1 MANGHLKKQSTLVVG
16 KTYSMGTIIGEI
28 GSTGTSTANHD
39 HFRISLNGVM
49 VNPLDYLYVYDGQ
62 FVHNDDT
69 KKVKYLKNIIKK
81 YEIVVDKILIYNS
94 ADDAK
99 DKKNSQGNYFKGIYY
114 VFNKVDG
121 MINIS
126 KKIGVAGGW
135 INPSD
140 NKIII
145 LPPSKEEFIEQ
156 TPIVDKPV
164 IEESLEQITQPIE
177 VVKKEN
183 IFIKIIKSII
193 NFMLN
198 LFKK

>member
-94 ADDAK
+94 VDDAK

>member
-1 MANGHLKKQSTLVVG
+1 
-16 KTYSMGTIIGEI
+16 
-28 GSTGTSTANHD
+28 
-39 HFRISLNGVM
+39 
-49 VNPLDYLYVYDGQ
+49 
-62 FVHNDDT
+62 
-69 KKVKYLKNIIKK
+69 
-81 YEIVVDKILIYNS
+81 
-94 ADDAK
+94 
-99 DKKNSQGNYFKGIYY
+99 
-114 VFNKVDG
+114 